1 MKFFDSDKWQ
11 EIYYALRSNPLR
23 TILTALSV
31 GLALFMLVLMLGG
44 GNYLRDSVFH
54 DFKNFHFNSA
64 FIWTRATSKPYK
76 GFKKG
81 RRFNFNNA
89 DIMALR
95 KGVPEIDLLA
105 PRINAWGN
113 NTVVRGKETGAFNI
127 YGDFPDWNRLDPY
140 IIKEG
145 RFVNDVDILSQRKVV
160 AIGERVVKELF
171 KKNEKPIGDYIK
183 INGIYFKIVGVLKSQ
198 KSSQQAENENKSIH
212 MPFTTL
218 QKVYNYKNVVGWFG
232 ITTKKGYDMANVERK
247 TIQFLKYRHDIH
259 PDDNRAIGHVNVEEE
274 FKKIDGLFNGITFII
289 WFVGIGT
296 LLTGIIGVSNIMFVI
311 VKERTKEIGIKR
323 AIGAAPIKIIAQI
336 IWEAI
341 VLTFLS
347 GFVGLILGI
356 LLIESIAF
364 FALQSGASV
373 VPNVD
378 PPAAIISLMIII
390 IAGSLAGFFPALK
403 AVKIKPIDALRY
415 E

>member
-23 TILTALSV
+23 TFLTALSV
-31 GLALFMLVLMLGG
+31 SLALFMLVLMVGG
-44 GNYLRDSVFH
+44 GNALRHSVFH
-54 DFKNFHFNSA
+54 GFKNFHFNSA
-64 FIWTRATSKPYK
+64 FLWTRPTSKPYK

-89 DIMALR
+89 DILALK

-127 YGDFPDWNRLDPY
+127 LGDFPDWNKLDPY
-140 IIKEG
+140 VIKDG
-145 RFVNDVDILSQRKVV
+145 RFINDVDILSQRKVV
-160 AIGERVVKELF
+160 AIGERVVEELF
-171 KKNEKPIGDYIK
+171 KKEENPIGDYIK
-183 INGIYFKIVGVLKSQ
+183 INNIYFKVVGVFKSQ
-198 KSSQQAENENKSIH
+198 KPGGQAENENKNIH

-232 ITTKKGYDMANVERK
+232 ITTKEGYSMASVERK
-247 TIQFLKYRHDIH
+247 AIQFLKYRHDIH

-274 FKKIDGLFNGITFII
+274 FKKIDGLFNGIDLII
-289 WFVGIGT
+289 WIVGLGT

-311 VKERTKEIGIKR
+311 VRERTKEIGIKR
-323 AIGAAPIKIIAQI
+323 AIGATPIKIVGQI

-341 VLTFLS
+341 ILTFLA
-347 GFVGLILGI
+347 GFGGLIFGI
-356 LLIESIAF
+356 FIIEMAGSAV
-364 FALQSGASV
+364 ANSGSQFIPSV
-373 VPNVD
+373 NPGM
-378 PPAAIISLMIII
+378 AISSLIII
-390 IAGSLAGFFPALK
+390 VVTGALAGFFPARK
-403 AVKIKPIDALRY
+403 AIKVKPIDALRF

>member
-1 MKFFDSDKWQ
+1 M
-11 EIYYALRSNPLR
+11 
-23 TILTALSV
+23 
-31 GLALFMLVLMLGG
+31 
-44 GNYLRDSVFH
+44 
-54 DFKNFHFNSA
+54 
-64 FIWTRATSKPYK
+64 
-76 GFKKG
+76 
-81 RRFNFNNA
+81 
-89 DIMALR
+89 
-95 KGVPEIDLLA
+95 
-105 PRINAWGN
+105 
-113 NTVVRGKETGAFNI
+113 
-127 YGDFPDWNRLDPY
+127 
-140 IIKEG
+140 
-145 RFVNDVDILSQRKVV
+145 